1 MALAT
6 DQMLDSGGLSPTSR
20 RLLTMRDEVIA
31 EWSSQVRS
39 KVRGA
44 AQMTRPILIN
54 TLPAFFD
61 NIAESLTPD
70 YPRSEATS
78 NSTIALDHGSER
90 ARMTKYGPREVI
102 HEYQLFRDS
111 ILVVATRNGLLL
123 SLDEW
128 AIVNASV
135 DTAVR
140 EAITNFNAVHAEFR
154 GRMAA
159 TLSHDMRT
167 PLTVILNSAQLAQLS
182 PDPQLISRL
191 IPKIIENSRRLVE
204 MIDAQLDALDSR
216 HPASLPLVLSHFDMA
231 ELVAAVCEQ
240 ANDIRPSHCIF
251 IGEPST
257 GYWCRS
263 LMRRAL
269 ENLVNNAVK
278 YGDGQPMR
286 IRLEALNERTIIS
299 IHNSGNPIPPERW
312 SDIFDYLQRHE
323 DGEQAGWGIG
333 LPFVRSV
340 TERHGGSVT
349 VDSSAATGTTFTID
363 VPTDCRPYVQATP

>member
-1 MALAT
+1 MALST
-6 DQMLDSGGLSPTSR
+6 DQKLDSAGLSPTSR
-20 RLLTMRDEVIA
+20 QLLTLRDEVIA

-44 AQMTRPILIN
+44 EQMAHPILIN

-70 YPRSEATS
+70 YPRSQATS

-102 HEYQLFRDS
+102 HEYQLFRDA
-111 ILVVATRNGLLL
+111 IVVVATRNGLLL
-123 SLDEW
+123 SLEEW
-128 AIVNASV
+128 GVVNASV
-135 DTAVR
+135 DAAIR

-182 PDPQLISRL
+182 PDPQTIARV
-191 IPKIIENSRRLVE
+191 IPKIIENSRRLGE
-204 MIDAQLDALDSR
+204 MIEAQLDALDSR
-216 HPASLPLVLSHFDMA
+216 HPARLPLALSNFDMA
-231 ELVAAVCEQ
+231 ELVAAVCDQ
-240 ANDIRPSHCIF
+240 ANDTRPSHCIF
-251 IGEPST
+251 IGEPAN
-257 GYWCRS
+257 GYWCRNS
-263 LMRRAL
+263 MRRAL
-269 ENLVNNAVK
+269 ENVVNNAVK
-278 YGDGQPMR
+278 YGDGQPIR
-286 IRLEALNERTIIS
+286 IRLEELNERTIIS

-312 SDIFDYLQRHE
+312 SVIFDYLQRE
-323 DGEQAGWGIG
+323 GEGDQAGWGIG

-340 TERHGGSVT
+340 AEGHGGSIT
-349 VDSSAATGTTFTID
+349 VDSSAAAGTTFTID
-363 VPTDCRPYVQATP
+363 VPTDCRPYVQPPP